1 VGTAVNAYDGVVRF
15 ARLGEDHAEG
25 DVIVLRLES
34 PSEPYAD
41 LLDLLDHL
49 HLALGPGRHSDLPQ
63 RLGLYSD
70 WLLLPPRFR
79 CRLVHSCGT
88 DTSRVVSG

>member
-25 DVIVLRLES
+25 DVVVLRLES
-34 PSEPYAD
+34 PSEPDAD

-49 HLALGPGRHSDLPQ
+49 HLALGSGRYRDLPQ
-63 RLGLYSD
+63 RLGLYRD
-70 WLLLPPRFR
+70 RLLLLLRFC
-79 CRLVHSCGT
+79 CRQVDSCGT
-88 DTSRVVSG
+88 GIE